1 MQISHH
7 LGKCIIHP
15 KMKILS
21 LITHPHVRNILFLIY
36 LLITISIPDIE
47 LSKSLFLFYGE
58 VAQISK
64 NEPGN
69 IFKI

>member
-1 MQISHH
+1 
-7 LGKCIIHP
+7 
-15 KMKILS
+15 MKILS
-21 LITHPHVRNILFLIY
+21 LITHPYVRNILFLIY
-36 LLITISIPDIE
+36 LIITISIPDIE